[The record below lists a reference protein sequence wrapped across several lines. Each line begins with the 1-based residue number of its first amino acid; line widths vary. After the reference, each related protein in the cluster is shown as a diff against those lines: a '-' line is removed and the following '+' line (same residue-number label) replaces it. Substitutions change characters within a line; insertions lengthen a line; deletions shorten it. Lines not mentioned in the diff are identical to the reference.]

1 MIITK
6 EVLRKLSPTAKEDII
21 VHLAEN
27 LDDQLAKYN
36 INTYLRICHFLAQA
50 AHESAGFRTL
60 EEFASGAAYEG
71 RKDLGNVQPGD
82 GKRYKGR
89 GIFQLTGRAN
99 YRVMGQRLGY
109 ELEHRPELAA
119 DPMISIKT
127 ACEYW
132 NSRKLSIYADLD
144 DVLTVTKKINGGT
157 NGLDDRKKYLS
168 KIKSIIPKDAKLSTT
183 NSIEVPKKSEPANP
197 FESVKLDTANLP
209 PIPKNPLDP
218 AIVVAKKGDVS
229 DYVGD
234 LQAMLFRKGYNI
246 ITDGNFGPRT
256 EAAVKDF
263 QSKMGLE
270 VTGVIDTDTLNRM
283 MV

>member
-1 MIITK
+1 MITK
-6 EVLRKLSPTAKEDII
+6 EMLRKLAPTAKEDII

-36 INTYLRICHFLAQA
+36 INDYLRVCHFLAQA

-99 YRVMGQRLGY
+99 YRVMGQKLGY
-109 ELEHRPELAA
+109 NLEDKPELAA

-144 DVLTVTKKINGGT
+144 DVLTITKKINGGT
-157 NGLDDRKKYLS
+157 NGLDDRKQYLQRV
-168 KIKSIIPKDAKLSTT
+168 KTIIPRDLKLSTYKA
-183 NSIEVPKKSEPANP
+183 PEPPAANT
-197 FESVKLDTANLP
+197 FDSVIVDTKDLP
-209 PIPKNPLDP
+209 PIPRDPLVP
-218 AIVVAKKGDVS
+218 PIVVAKKGDVS
-229 DYVGD
+229 DYISD

-256 EAAVKDF
+256 ELAVKDF
-263 QSKMGLE
+263 QSKMGLQ

>member
-1 MIITK
+1 MITK
-6 EVLRKLSPTAKEDII
+6 EMLRKLAPNAKEDII
-21 VHLAEN
+21 VHLAEHLN
-27 LDDQLAKYN
+27 DQLAKYN
-36 INTYLRICHFLAQA
+36 INTYLRVCHFLAQA
-50 AHESAGFRTL
+50 AHESASFRTL

-109 ELEHRPELAA
+109 ELEHKPELAA

-132 NSRKLSIYADLD
+132 NSRSLSIYADLD
-144 DVLTVTKKINGGT
+144 DVLTVTKKINGGY
-157 NGLDDRKKYLS
+157 NGLEDRKQYLS
-168 KIKSIIPKDAKLSTT
+168 KAKAIIPRDLKLSTYKVV
-183 NSIEVPKKSEPANP
+183 EPPKAAEPADP
-197 FESVKLDTANLP
+197 FADVKIDATGLP
-209 PIPKNPLDP
+209 PIPRDPLAP
-218 AIVVAKKGDVS
+218 PIVVAKKGDVS

-234 LQAMLFRKGYNI
+234 LQAMLFRKGYKI

-263 QSKMGLE
+263 QKKMGLE
-270 VTGVIDTDTLNRM
+270 VTGIIDTDTLNRM